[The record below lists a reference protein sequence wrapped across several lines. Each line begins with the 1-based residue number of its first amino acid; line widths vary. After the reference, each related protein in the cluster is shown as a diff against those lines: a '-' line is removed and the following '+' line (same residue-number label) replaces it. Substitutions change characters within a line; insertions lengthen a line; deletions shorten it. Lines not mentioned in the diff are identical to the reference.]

1 MKEKKNKPKRPC
13 TSKITLGQKITV
25 SVMVMQIIVILL
37 LSAFVTSSAT
47 AGAKETA
54 INNME
59 AITQERAQIVR
70 NYVKET
76 ENTLTAYSRAGEIM
90 DLLKKP
96 TDAKAVE
103 AAQKYTEAF
112 SSDVANLEG
121 LYASEWNTHILA
133 HTTPSV
139 VGMITRK
146 DEGPLNALHESMLA
160 EGNGVYNTGIILS
173 PATGF
178 QIVSLYKAMYDE
190 SGEPIGLVGGGV
202 FTEGLVEVLDGLT
215 ITGLENSTYCML
227 NAKDGQYIFAA
238 DPEKKSTVA
247 EEPYLKDLVAKLSA
261 ATQDETGCIEYS
273 REGKDYIA
281 TYNYMSDYGWIFIIE
296 NSASDIF
303 ASTNELKSTLIII
316 SVSALIALTIITLL
330 IIRVLTKPLKAI
342 EGSIVALQEFDI
354 TEKKDIQKFAK
365 RKDELGSITKAT
377 DSLIESL
384 RDIVATLQN
393 CCGTLDVKAS
403 DLHASAAELI
413 ECTVDSVATTEQ
425 FSASIDNTNS
435 IVLNID
441 SEIGKIN
448 GVVQEVL
455 NNIVTSVG
463 SSNDVIE
470 SAQSMKEQAD
480 AAYNNG
486 QQTLVK
492 TKSSVEE
499 ALDSLKELEK
509 INELASEILN
519 ISGQTNLL
527 SLNASI
533 EAARAGEAGR
543 GFAVV
548 ASEIGNLADTSK
560 NTASAIQI
568 LCEDANES
576 IETVSA
582 CFDTIIEFIEK
593 DVVEEFKD
601 FMNKSTTYEQEV
613 DSIKNQLDA
622 TEKAVQQL
630 YEYVMQIADN
640 MENVKCITGE
650 NQLAIDTIVEKNEGT
665 TEVAGIIQKQSEENK
680 ELAIQLEELISKFK
694 R

>member
-1 MKEKKNKPKRPC
+1 MKGKKVSLPR
-13 TSKITLGQKITV
+13 TTKITLGQKITV

-37 LSAFVTSSAT
+37 LSAFVTSSTT
-47 AGAKETA
+47 AGTKETA

-76 ENTLTAYSRAGEIM
+76 ENTLTAYSRAGEITA
-90 DLLKKP
+90 LLKKP
-96 TDAKAVE
+96 TDAAATT
-103 AAQKYTEAF
+103 AAQKYTETF
-112 SSDVANLEG
+112 SGDVANLEG
-121 LYASEWNTHILA
+121 LYASEWNTHVLA
-133 HTTPSV
+133 HTNAAV
-139 VGMITRK
+139 VGITTR
-146 DEGPLNALHESMLA
+146 EGDPLKALQDAMLA
-160 EGNGVYNTGIILS
+160 ANGVYNTGIIIS
-173 PATGF
+173 PASGQ
-178 QIVSLYKAMYDE
+178 QIVSLYRAVLDE
-190 SGEPIGLVGGGV
+190 SGNPIGLVGGGV
-202 FTEGLVEVLDGLT
+202 FTTGLIEMLDGLT
-215 ITGLENSTYCML
+215 IEGMDNSAYCML
-227 NAKDGQYIFAA
+227 NAKDGSYIFAE
-238 DPEKKSTVA
+238 DPEKTATVA
-247 EEPYLKDLVAKLSA
+247 EEAYLQELVAKVSG
-261 ATQDETGCIEYS
+261 ATADETGSIEY
-273 REGKDYIA
+273 RKDGKDYIA

-296 NSASDIF
+296 NSAADIL
-303 ASTNELKSTLIII
+303 ASTNALKGTLVVI
-316 SVSALIALTIITLL
+316 SIVALVALTIITLL
-330 IIRVLTKPLKAI
+330 IIRILTKPLKAI
-342 EGSIVALQEFDI
+342 EGSITALQEFDI

-365 RKDELGSITKAT
+365 RTDELGSITKAT
-377 DSLIESL
+377 ASLIDTL
-384 RDIVATLQN
+384 RNIIETLQN
-393 CCGTLDVKAS
+393 CCGTLDVKS
-403 DLHASAAELI
+403 TDLHASAAELI

-425 FSASIDNTNS
+425 FSASIENTNS

-455 NNIVTSVG
+455 GNIVSSVD
-463 SSNDVIE
+463 SSSGVIE

-486 QQTLVK
+486 QETLVK
-492 TKSSVEE
+492 TKSSVQE
-499 ALDSLKELEK
+499 ALESLKELAK
-509 INELASEILN
+509 INELASEILS

-548 ASEIGNLADTSK
+548 AGEIGNLADTSK
-560 NTASAIQI
+560 NTASAIQT

-576 IETVSA
+576 IDTVSS
-582 CFDTIIEFIEK
+582 CFDTIIEFIEN

-601 FMNKSTTYEQEV
+601 FMNKSTVYAQEV
-613 DSIKNQLDA
+613 DTIKNQLDA

-640 MENVKCITGE
+640 MENVKCITSE

-665 TEVAGIIQKQSEENK
+665 TEIAGIIQKQSEENK

>member
-1 MKEKKNKPKRPC
+1 MKGKKAKNSR
-13 TSKITLGQKITV
+13 TTKITLGQKITI

-47 AGAKETA
+47 AGTKETA

-76 ENTLTAYSRAGEIM
+76 ENTLTAYSRAGEITA
-90 DLLKKP
+90 LLKQP
-96 TDAKAVE
+96 TNASATA
-103 AAQKYTEAF
+103 AAQKYTETF
-112 SSDVANLEG
+112 SADVANLEG
-121 LYASEWNTHILA
+121 LYASEWNTHVLT
-133 HTTPSV
+133 HTNAAV
-139 VGMITRK
+139 VGMITR
-146 DEGPLNALHESMLA
+146 EGDPLKALQDSMLA
-160 EGNGVYNTGIILS
+160 ADGVYNTGIIIS
-173 PATGF
+173 PASGQ
-178 QIVSLYKAMYDE
+178 QIVSLYRAVLDDAGK
-190 SGEPIGLVGGGV
+190 PIGLVGGGV
-202 FTEGLVEVLDGLT
+202 FTTGLIEILDGLT
-215 ITGLENSTYCML
+215 INGMENSVYCML
-227 NAKDGQYIFAA
+227 NATNGQYIFAE
-238 DPEKKSTVA
+238 DPEKIATAA
-247 EEPYLKDLVAKLSA
+247 EEPYLQELIAKYANGA
-261 ATQDETGCIEYS
+261 AADEKGYIEYTKD
-273 REGKDYIA
+273 GKEYIA
-281 TYNYMSDYGWIFIIE
+281 TYNYMADYGWIFIIE
-296 NSASDIF
+296 NSAADIL
-303 ASTNELKSTLIII
+303 ASTNELKSTLIVI
-316 SVSALIALTIITLL
+316 SISALVALTIITLL

-365 RKDELGSITKAT
+365 RTDELGSITKAT
-377 DSLIESL
+377 DSLIVSL
-384 RDIVATLQN
+384 RDIMATLQN

-425 FSASIDNTNS
+425 FSASIENTNS

-448 GVVQEVL
+448 DVVQEVL
-455 NNIVTSVG
+455 SNIVTSVG

-480 AAYNNG
+480 AAYHNG
-486 QQTLVK
+486 QETLVK

-499 ALDSLKELEK
+499 ALESLKELAK
-509 INELASEILN
+509 INELASEILS

-548 ASEIGNLADTSK
+548 AGEIGNLADTSK
-560 NTASAIQI
+560 NTASAIQT

-622 TEKAVQQL
+622 TERAVQQL

-650 NQLAIDTIVEKNEGT
+650 NQQAIDTIVEKNEGT
-665 TEVAGIIQKQSEENK
+665 TEIAGIIQKQSEENK
-680 ELAIQLEELISKFK
+680 DLAIQLEELISKFK